1 MHSDDE
7 AQNLMFKNSDSYT
20 ICVTSP
26 VRSEVDMET
35 APLPDLLSYR
45 DLADAGLTR
54 RQFDRLIERGEYER
68 IAPGQFLRT
77 GATDDTTAAWM
88 AIASKR
94 PQATL
99 CLLTALSIHD
109 LTNEIPT
116 RSNIA
121 IPRGAKPLTA
131 WSAPISWHHFDPA
144 TFDIGRTEYALPS
157 GRTIGLYSAERT
169 IIDLFRLSHEW
180 SSDLAIDALKRWL
193 RVKGNSPS
201 RLLTIAKSFPKG
213 RPALQNALEILL

>member
-1 MHSDDE
+1 MTRFGT
-7 AQNLMFKNSDSYT
+7 LVIRNSDRYT
-20 ICVTSP
+20 VCVAIYDR
-26 VRSEVDMET
+26 VEVNMD
-35 APLPDLLSYR
+35 AALLPDMLGYK
-45 DLADAGLTR
+45 DLADEGLTR
-54 RQFDRLIERGEYER
+54 RQFERLIEAEDYER
-68 IAPGQFLRT
+68 IAPGQFLRS

-88 AIASKR
+88 AIGAKR

-109 LTNEIPT
+109 LTDEIPT

-121 IPRGAKPLTA
+121 IPRGTKPLTV
-131 WSAPISWHHFDPA
+131 WSAPISWHHFGAA
-144 TFDIGRTEYALPS
+144 TFDIGRSEHALPG

-180 SSDLAIDALKRWL
+180 GSDLAIETLKRWL

-213 RPALQNALEILL
+213 RPALRNALEILL